1 MSGYLFEYK
10 VKITKG
16 TRQKTVTV
24 RGKNCKDAAQALL
37 KLHKPSAI
45 HSAKLV
51 ESGYNKARTVTSE
64 LRLEW
69 QKIGGGQ

>member
-37 KLHKPSAI
+37 KLHSPKAV

-51 ESGYNKARTVTSE
+51 ESGYNRARTVSAEMRIE
-64 LRLEW
+64 LQL
-69 QKIGGGQ
+69 IGGGA